1 VVEKIMSIRNIG
13 IPGVNP
19 PRVRECDDKYCPFHG
34 STRIR
39 GKITKGVVVSK
50 KSRNTVIIRQ
60 DYVQFVRK
68 YQRYERR
75 NSRLAC
81 HLPSCLRNEINIGD
95 LVRIGESR
103 KISKTKAFILL
114 DKIESG
120 AE

>member
-1 VVEKIMSIRNIG
+1 MSIRNIG

-19 PRVRECDDKYCPFHG
+19 PKTKECNDLNCPFHG
-34 STRIR
+34 NTRIR

-50 KSRNTVIIRQ
+50 KSRNTVVIRQ
-60 DYVQFVRK
+60 DYVQFVKK

-81 HLPSCLRNEINIGD
+81 HLPECLRNEINLGD

-103 KISKTKAFILL
+103 KISKTKSFIVL
-114 DKIESG
+114 DKIT
-120 AE
+120 AEVE

>member
-1 VVEKIMSIRNIG
+1 MSRNIG
-13 IPGVNP
+13 IPGITP
-19 PRVRECDDKYCPFHG
+19 PKAKAEECNDKFCPFHG
-34 STRIR
+34 ISKIR

-81 HLPSCLRNEINIGD
+81 HLPECLRYEINIGD
-95 LVRIGESR
+95 LVRVGESR
-103 KISKTKAFILL
+103 KISKTKAFIVL
-114 DKIESG
+114 DKLSSG
-120 AE
+120 EV